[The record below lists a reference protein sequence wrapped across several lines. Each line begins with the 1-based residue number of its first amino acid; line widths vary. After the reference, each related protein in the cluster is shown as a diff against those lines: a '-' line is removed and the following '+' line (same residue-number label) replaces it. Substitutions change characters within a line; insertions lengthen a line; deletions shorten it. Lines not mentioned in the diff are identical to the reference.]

1 VNPHDVLRYADRTF
15 RRAIDALE
23 PADWLRV
30 VAGVW
35 TPKDVV
41 GHVSAIHLLS
51 VSALAGF
58 AGEQAPPAEQGLADD
73 IDFNMS
79 QAALRAP
86 WPMERV
92 AKEYDET
99 QANLRRLA
107 KLVDDDTW
115 RRVGTIPWY
124 GPEYSLEDLMVYRVY
139 GHVREHATHLGLAI
153 DLRTGAVGS
162 AG

>member
-1 VNPHDVLRYADRTF
+1 LNPHDVLRYADRTF
-15 RRAIDALE
+15 RRAIDTLE

-51 VSALAGF
+51 VSALADF
-58 AGEQAPPAEQGLADD
+58 AGEPAPPAEQGLADD
-73 IDFNMS
+73 VDFNMS
-79 QAALRAP
+79 QAAVRGA
-86 WPMERV
+86 WPVDRV
-92 AKEYDET
+92 VTEYDEA

-107 KLVDDDTW
+107 KLVDNDTW

-124 GPEYSLEDLMVYRVY
+124 GAEYSLEDLIVYRVY

-153 DLRTGAVGS
+153 DLRSGAVG
-162 AG
+162 GP

>member
-51 VSALAGF
+51 VSALATF
-58 AGEQAPPAEQGLADD
+58 AGEPASPAEQGLADD
-73 IDFNMS
+73 VDFNMS
-79 QAALRAP
+79 QAAVRAS
-86 WPMERV
+86 WHVERV
-92 AKEYDET
+92 VAEYDET
-99 QANLRRLA
+99 QSSVRRLA
-107 KLVDDDTW
+107 KAVDEATW

-124 GPEYSLEDLMVYRVY
+124 GAEYSLEDLIVYRVY

-153 DLRTGAVGS
+153 DLRTGAVG
-162 AG
+162 A

>member
-15 RRAIDALE
+15 RRAIDTLE
-23 PADWLRV
+23 PADWFRV

-58 AGEQAPPAEQGLADD
+58 AGEPAPPAEQGLADD

-79 QAALRAP
+79 QAAVRAP
-86 WPMERV
+86 WPLERV
-92 AKEYDET
+92 ISEYDEA
-99 QANLRRLA
+99 QSNLRRLA
-107 KLVDDDTW
+107 QLVDDDTW

-124 GPEYSLEDLMVYRVY
+124 GPDYSLEDLMVYRVY